1 MTDSFPQRKG
11 NRLKRFDYN
20 SSNAYFLTICTQDR
34 QRILSEIVP
43 GKDGKPEIVLTKT
56 GDVIERNIRSID
68 NTGYALVDLYVIMPD
83 HIHLII
89 RLNEKIKETIDPMN
103 QTIPHIVST
112 LKRFCTKEIG
122 YNVFQRSYYDHIIRD
137 RNDYEARM
145 KYVYE
150 NPAKWYYEGK

>member
-1 MTDSFPQRKG
+1 MTDSFPQRKDL
-11 NRLKRFDYN
+11 RLKRFDYN
-20 SSNAYFLTICTQDR
+20 SSNAYFLTICTQAR
-34 QRILSEIVP
+34 QRILSRIVA
-43 GKDGKPEIVLTKT
+43 GTDGKPQIVLTQI